1 LIALLITGEHVAF
14 AAGVNRKDSRQRML
28 PILKQTLENY
38 AAVGGAGAFSG
49 PIVRGDVDTVKRHLR
64 VLRAEPLT
72 QAVYLSLAR
81 AALAYLPGKNKTKL
95 EQALHSS
102 HPKRR

>member
-1 LIALLITGEHVAF
+1 
-14 AAGVNRKDSRQRML
+14 
-28 PILKQTLENY
+28 
-38 AAVGGAGAFSG
+38 
-49 PIVRGDVDTVKRHLR
+49 
-64 VLRAEPLT
+64 LT